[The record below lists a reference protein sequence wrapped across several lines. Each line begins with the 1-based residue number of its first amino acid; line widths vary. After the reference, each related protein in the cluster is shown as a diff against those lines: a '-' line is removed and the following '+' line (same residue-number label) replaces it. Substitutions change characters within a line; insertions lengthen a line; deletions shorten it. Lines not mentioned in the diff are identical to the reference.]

1 MSAAKLAERLPSGPR
16 LRELSKTLA
25 VLDAVMSPS
34 WEGRYYSFDSTWGAQ
49 EELASMRNGQGD
61 EYSIVFCP
69 QGVYIRGFDHESPL
83 SPYRNDGRTWPGL
96 VDSVPEAFEEYV
108 NEPSFGSGNFPLI
121 TVCLWQMSGETEG
134 WHHGDAR
141 FPDQSDVVPDG
152 ADWLFTP
159 LTTGTPE
166 FYGEFAHWYYE
177 RELDPAAIDPIYRGT
192 PLTQQM
198 INQLNPDVSLTDIAD
213 DLTEIGYPFS
223 R

>member
-1 MSAAKLAERLPSGPR
+1 MSVAKLAERLPDGPR
-16 LRELSKTLA
+16 LREISKALA
-25 VLDAVMSPS
+25 ALDTVMSPS
-34 WEGRYYSFDSTWGAQ
+34 WEGRYYSFDSAWGAQ

-108 NEPSFGSGNFPLI
+108 SEPSFGSGSFPLI
-121 TVCLWQMSGETEG
+121 TVCLWQTEG
-134 WHHGDAR
+134 EPGGWRHGDVR
-141 FPDQSDVVPDG
+141 FSDRTEVPDG
-152 ADWLFTP
+152 ADWLFDAVTADTP
-159 LTTGTPE
+159 D
-166 FYGEFAHWYYE
+166 FYSEFALSYYE
-177 RELDPAAIDPIYRGT
+177 TELDASVVDLVYRGT

-198 INQLNPDVSLTDIAD
+198 VSRLNPEVSLTDIAD
-213 DLTEIGYPFS
+213 DLTQISYPFS